1 MYTDL
6 EAANTGD
13 FTPGH
18 DAYWKGLNPLVDQD
32 AMDAL
37 PIEPMDEMGYT
48 TSCAS
53 KNTALPHSMR
63 DEVTEFGPGCTS
75 FVQTRRR
82 RLAGR
87 RRTTGTIG
95 SALATPRTANG
106 NFSSLLLLVHLLL
119 LRLGGPISRRRCSD
133 SAPGPRPACRRR
145 RVVTALAMIRPLV
158 SWRTSCSSR
167 RSWIG
172 AEERH
177 SMEWRR
183 RAPFHESRE
192 LRVVVCRRWSLSATL
207 ALPL

>member
-1 MYTDL
+1 MYTDF

-13 FTPGH
+13 YTPGH
-18 DAYWKGLNPLVDQD
+18 EAYWKGLNELVDQD

-48 TSCAS
+48 TSCET
-53 KNTALPHSMR
+53 KNAALPHSMR

-119 LRLGGPISRRRCSD
+119 LRLGGPRLEEKVLGQRL
-133 SAPGPRPACRRR
+133 ARPALGDGTQGVARNKRF
-145 RVVTALAMIRPLV
+145 LGG
-158 SWRTSCSSR
+158 
-167 RSWIG
+167 WIG

-177 SMEWRR
+177 SMDGV
-183 RAPFHESRE
+183 APES
-192 LRVVVCRRWSLSATL
+192 AI
-207 ALPL
+207 P